1 MLANWLNITCPILCN
16 KNSYKYRLQDQP
28 QLKLCKCSLQ
38 LDWSLSRKLLFEFRT
53 DYKSLFSTAWIKRPR
68 SWPPSMDAS
77 KIPTKKL
84 GYMFSNVVQ
93 NRIVQWHVLLACW
106 REWFEGC
113 YKSFSSYLLSPWCT
127 LRKLIDDMT
136 HSPAQSQPV
145 DFQKSSS
152 KPEPYSAFYTDV
164 RSEYNSKQQFGSTKH
179 NPL

>member
-1 MLANWLNITCPILCN
+1 MRWSTTCNALISGAWHQSLMLANWLNITCPILCN

-113 YKSFSSYLLSPWCT
+113 YKSFSSYLYLPDVLCESSLMIWPILLHNHNQST
-127 LRKLIDDMT
+127 FKRVLQNLNLTR
-136 HSPAQSQPV
+136 HS
-145 DFQKSSS
+145 
-152 KPEPYSAFYTDV
+152 T
-164 RSEYNSKQQFGSTKH
+164 RM
-179 NPL
+179 